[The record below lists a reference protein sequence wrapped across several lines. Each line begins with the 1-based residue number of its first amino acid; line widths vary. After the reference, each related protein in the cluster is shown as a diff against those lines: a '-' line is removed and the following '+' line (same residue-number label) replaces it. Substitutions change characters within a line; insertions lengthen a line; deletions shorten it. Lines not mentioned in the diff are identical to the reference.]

1 MTALVKI
8 VKTIWPIMVL
18 IGAFLT
24 AVYFLEDRQAAKAEL
39 VETRMLTRVSEN
51 ESRMSKDLEVFKLAM
66 EKDSVDTFQKQ
77 QEYYDTRQ
85 KREEQ
90 EYDRNRL
97 NDLKDHKVMLQQQL
111 SQDPNNMLLQDRL
124 QNAINSI
131 ERLENKLFN

>member
-8 VKTIWPIMVL
+8 VKTIWTIMVL